1 MRRISSHAASTSRAS
16 SPSGDDSDTSPPRAR
31 PSARHDAPEGLP
43 QRGAAG
49 FRMPSTRSIL
59 HHTYTT
65 TAIGLMATGAHQAV
79 TNERRGNGTAAA
91 QGAHIAQAGFT
102 MLAGRSIAVLA
113 APLLQEAIAAIR
125 QMFAPQIDRNL
136 LLGALNHVAATSE
149 DDPDDMTN
157 VTGRHTQQVV
167 DHLAD
172 LADGVADQRVVNV
185 AYRADSSREL
195 VHLLL
200 GLVRG
205 DDGQPVLSARA
216 TSSSHR

>member
-1 MRRISSHAASTSRAS
+1 MRRISSHAASTSRVD
-16 SPSGDDSDTSPPRAR
+16 SPRDDDSGNSPPRAR
-31 PSARHDAPEGLP
+31 PSARLNAPEGLP

-49 FRMPSTRSIL
+49 FRMPSARTLL

-65 TAIGLMATGAHQAV
+65 TAVGLMATGAHQAV
-79 TNERRGNGTAAA
+79 TNVQRGDGTAAA
-91 QGAHIAQAGFT
+91 QGVHMAQAGFT
-102 MLAGRSIAVLA
+102 LLAGRAIAHLA
-113 APLLQEAIAAIR
+113 SPLLQEAVAAVR
-125 QMFAPQIDRNL
+125 RMFAPQIDRHL

-149 DDPDDMTN
+149 DDPDDMTH

-172 LADGVADQRVVNV
+172 LADGVAGRTVVNV
-185 AYRADSSREL
+185 ALRASNSREL

>member
-1 MRRISSHAASTSRAS
+1 MRRISSHAASTSRANS
-16 SPSGDDSDTSPPRAR
+16 SQDDDSDTSPPRAR

-43 QRGAAG
+43 QREAAR
-49 FRMPSTRSIL
+49 FNMPSTRTLL

-65 TAIGLMATGAHQAV
+65 TAIGLMAAGAHQAV
-79 TNERRGNGTAAA
+79 INERRGNGTAAA

-113 APLLQEAIAAIR
+113 APLLQEAIAAVR
-125 QMFAPQIDRNL
+125 RMFAPQIDRNL

-149 DDPDDMTN
+149 DDPDDMTD

-216 TSSSHR
+216 TSSSHP